1 MVEQVCVQIERRR
14 KCLGK
19 SRALPAL
26 LRVVSCRV
34 VRTHPPPIEVATS
47 VKQGV
52 TLPPRPR
59 KSGKKR
65 RRTDEALGITRAKLS
80 MDTGVK
86 EGG

>member
-1 MVEQVCVQIERRR
+1 M
-14 KCLGK
+14 
-19 SRALPAL
+19 

-34 VRTHPPPIEVATS
+34 VRTHPTPIEVATS

-65 RRTDEALGITRAKLS
+65 RRTDKALGITRAKLS
-80 MDTGVK
+80 MDTLELKK
-86 EGG
+86 EAEARVVHEQYPT